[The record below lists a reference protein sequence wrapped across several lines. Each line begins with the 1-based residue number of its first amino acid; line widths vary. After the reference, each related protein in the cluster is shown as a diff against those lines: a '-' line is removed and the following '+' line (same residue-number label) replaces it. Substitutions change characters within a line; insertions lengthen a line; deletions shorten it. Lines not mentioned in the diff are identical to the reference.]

1 MNAPDPGTCP
11 SLKDRVSP
19 DEWRTRVDL
28 AAVYR
33 LVAAN
38 GWDDLIYTHI
48 SARLPGEEHRYL
60 INPWGVMFSDITASS
75 LVKVDIACR
84 PVEETPFAVNPNGFV
99 LHATIHRARPD
110 AGCVMHTHT
119 DHGIAV
125 AAQKEGLLPISQHS
139 LFPLASLAYHDY
151 GGLTIGE
158 AEQQRLVAELGRASN
173 LILRNHG
180 LLTIGATPADAYL
193 LMYDLERACRIQVLA
208 QAGGAALNRIRPDVQ
223 ESIARMVGDTNQS
236 PDTGL
241 IWPGL
246 LKRLDRMDPSYRN

>member
-1 MNAPDPGTCP
+1 
-11 SLKDRVSP
+11 
-19 DEWRTRVDL
+19 
-28 AAVYR
+28 
-33 LVAAN
+33 
-38 GWDDLIYTHI
+38 
-48 SARLPGEEHRYL
+48 
-60 INPWGVMFSDITASS
+60 
-75 LVKVDIACR
+75 
-84 PVEETPFAVNPNGFV
+84 
-99 LHATIHRARPD
+99 
-110 AGCVMHTHT
+110 MHTHT

-151 GGLTIGE
+151 QGLKIGE
-158 AEQQRLVAELGRASN
+158 EEQRRLVAELGPANN

-208 QAGGAALNRIRPDVQ
+208 QAGGAELTRIRPQVRRT
-223 ESIARMVGDTNQS
+223 IAQAVGDANQS

-246 LKRLDRMDPSYRN
+246 LRRLDRIDPSYRN